1 MYNIFGLSSFQR
13 KLHINLTTNPSVI
26 NINVANC
33 HVLLSFEMAVGLTLS
48 SFFFEESTILQ
59 SRLETCKPR
68 SVSAFSQMYCR
79 AIQVYGARVK
89 IKTMRR
95 WKVLNLDFR
104 SPITHWITYISPY
117 PSVSD
122 DDYFFWRKPYPWFVP
137 LVPGSSADVI
147 MLSVNYQDW
156 SDHRLFCSCH
166 NGAGASG
173 LCLSIVISI
182 VRWKRWVLEATK
194 NCCLPSRRPTLLA
207 SPDFDLFFVVR
218 DDCVAFLP
226 DGPSDE
232 DLCESVGTGAGDVGL
247 AGVKSDVEDALV
259 KFLAMRRDLLH
270 AGLCLQVP

>member
-1 MYNIFGLSSFQR
+1 MVSSVSSSSFCFTFFILRVVRLCNILRSLYRRVLGYEAERILCHSLIAPRHMCNIFGLSSFQR

-26 NINVANC
+26 NINAANC
-33 HVLLSFEMAVGLTLS
+33 HILLSFEMAVGLTLS

-122 DDYFFWRKPYPWFVP
+122 DDYFF
-137 LVPGSSADVI
+137 
-147 MLSVNYQDW
+147 
-156 SDHRLFCSCH
+156 
-166 NGAGASG
+166 
-173 LCLSIVISI
+173 
-182 VRWKRWVLEATK
+182 
-194 NCCLPSRRPTLLA
+194 
-207 SPDFDLFFVVR
+207 
-218 DDCVAFLP
+218 
-226 DGPSDE
+226 
-232 DLCESVGTGAGDVGL
+232 
-247 AGVKSDVEDALV
+247 
-259 KFLAMRRDLLH
+259 
-270 AGLCLQVP
+270 